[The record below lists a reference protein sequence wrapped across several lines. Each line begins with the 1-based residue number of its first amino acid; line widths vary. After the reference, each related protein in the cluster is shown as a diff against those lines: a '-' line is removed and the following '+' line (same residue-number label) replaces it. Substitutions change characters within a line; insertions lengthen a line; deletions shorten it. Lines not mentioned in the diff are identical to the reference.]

1 MTLTEVELKI
11 LCDEYQQVVTVYDE
25 IESCRYDYLKVK
37 RSRIDDEEV
46 EKQMN
51 LRYKRQ
57 CDEIFCTNKRL
68 RLPSFYGFL
77 CRSCKTHYDT
87 PDERDVCCNGF
98 QKVYMRAL
106 LERMKHKCQECG
118 RKWTQKSDAGHCCRN
133 RYVCEHCQVEFIRKQ
148 TFDFHQMKCEPWRR
162 EVVWVVLNLRPGAM
176 ILARALVYAKAR
188 SQNLSW
194 WEKEI
199 KEAAEQLHQETGV
212 PMRKGVRKWQMES
225 YFEDDM
231 KRFQHHLHDYNLI
244 IIYAEE
250 CFRWQSFGQE
260 GNTELVLLKE
270 NYHFDVVKDF
280 KQFMTL
286 VEKLNLT

>member
-1 MTLTEVELKI
+1 M
-11 LCDEYQQVVTVYDE
+11 Q
-25 IESCRYDYLKVK
+25 
-37 RSRIDDEEV
+37 
-46 EKQMN
+46 
-51 LRYKRQ
+51 
-57 CDEIFCTNKRL
+57 
-68 RLPSFYGFL
+68 
-77 CRSCKTHYDT
+77 
-87 PDERDVCCNGF
+87 
-98 QKVYMRAL
+98 AL

-118 RKWTQKSDAGHCCRN
+118 RMWTQKSDADHCCRN
-133 RYVCEHCQVEFIRKQ
+133 RYVCEHCQEEFTRKQ
-148 TFDFHQMKCEPWRR
+148 TFDFHQMKCQPWRR
-162 EVVWVVLNLRPGAM
+162 KVVWVVLNLRPGAM

-188 SQNLSW
+188 SQNLHW
-194 WEKEI
+194 WDKEI

-225 YFEDDM
+225 YFEDDL

-260 GNTELVLLKE
+260 GNKELVLLKE

-286 VEKLNLT
+286 VKT